1 MIVEDVD
8 MLRTILEVV
17 KQHNLYFFDSG
28 TSSKSVIPK
37 IAEEMDIPFSTR
49 DVFLDDTFSSKCRD
63 KR

>member
-1 MIVEDVD
+1 